1 MKVKNQNV
9 MSFMLNVLIQNYL
22 NVNCIIKHNK
32 LAVQEEL
39 KADVDIIVKNVQVA
53 VVIVLFLQK
62 MIAAM
67 K

>member
-1 MKVKNQNV
+1 
-9 MSFMLNVLIQNYL
+9 MLNVLIQNYL
-22 NVNCIIKHNK
+22 NVKFITNPNK
-32 LAVQEEL
+32 LVVPEEL
-39 KADVDIIVKNVQVA
+39 KADVVIIVRNEQAA